1 MQDPQQPPELT
12 PFQHGVIGALVGSIE
27 QAIMRPSCY
36 WKAQLQQ
43 QRLTLATA
51 LNPRYAYRG
60 LPVAVASIAPVTAVQ
75 FAAANFCLDA
85 IRRTKGGAALGSEP
99 TEMERFASSAFAG
112 LASASVQSP
121 FQLVEVNQQNNGG
134 TMASCTRK
142 VLATHGV
149 SGLYRGGSM
158 TFVREGIFC
167 SSYMAMAPYVK
178 RRILARFPDL
188 PDNAAMAAAA
198 IISGSTGA
206 VLSHP
211 ADTIKTRL
219 QGSLFDDVKAS
230 GPTDMAAKMQ
240 ESGPLTKQLFR
251 GFAPRVF
258 RIIACTY
265 IYSGLTDIFEDLAR
279 TVVAR
284 ASFELHGAT
293 AAPTAAQQLA
303 AETSE

>member
-134 TMASCTRK
+134 AMSTCARK
-142 VLATHGV
+142 VLDTYGIR
-149 SGLYRGGSM
+149 GMYRGSSM

-167 SSYMAMAPYVK
+167 SSYMAMAPILK
-178 RRILARFPDL
+178 SRILAQRPEL
-188 PDNAAMAAAA
+188 SDNSATMAAAV
-198 IISGSTGA
+198 ISGTIGA
-206 VLSHP
+206 TLSHP
-211 ADTIKTRL
+211 ADTLKTRL

-230 GPTDMAAKMQ
+230 GPRDLLRKLRENGRVTR
-240 ESGPLTKQLFR
+240 LLFQ

-258 RIIACTY
+258 RIVSCTY
-265 IYSGLTDIFEDLAR
+265 IYSNLTDMLED
-279 TVVAR
+279 VAR
-284 ASFELHGAT
+284 SLKVGAHFELPSRTLVAD
-293 AAPTAAQQLA
+293 
-303 AETSE
+303 SSI